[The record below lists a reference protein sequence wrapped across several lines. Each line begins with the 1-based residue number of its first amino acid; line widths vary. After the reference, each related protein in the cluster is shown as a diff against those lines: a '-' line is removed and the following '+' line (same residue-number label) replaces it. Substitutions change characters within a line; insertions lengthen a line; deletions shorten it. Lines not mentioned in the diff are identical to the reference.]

1 MMPRRLPHNRRV
13 LWGVGVAT
21 FFVVCAVAWFF
32 LIAERVP
39 VEAINV
45 PHDYPTIQSALEH
58 ALPDATIVVQAAGGP
73 YEGPLVVD
81 TSDISILAAGGR
93 TMIECKNGEVGVT
106 IGARGVTLRGFEIR
120 SSGIGVRLERAS
132 SVQLDDL
139 LIEGA
144 RIGIQ
149 AIESN
154 GNVMTSITVRNGDTG
169 IGLTSANRNTL
180 RQIQISSMTL
190 VGIRLSN
197 AWSNTIE
204 DAIVSRSKVGV
215 SLEDNSEE
223 NRIVSLVGDDCST
236 SGVEILSSS
245 SNIVTASTFTDCATG
260 VLLNISPNNTVENNR
275 IRNSLKCGISL
286 YKSQQNA
293 IFFNSITDGLK
304 DGISLCESQ
313 DNSVA
318 HNSITGCG
326 GTAITLEGAK
336 SSLVLDNKIDRNAIG
351 IQGLEGVGNRILRN
365 ELSGN
370 VLAGVAFSEGSEN
383 LFLDNTIVRSA
394 YGLVLIGSTKN
405 QMLRNSITDSSAE
418 GVSLLNHANQNL
430 LQDNAI
436 EKNHTCVLVAAS
448 SQSSIMDNRISGSE
462 IAVRLFQSGMG
473 TRIEGNSITS
483 NSIGLEIASKL
494 GKQDTILRGTDA
506 ELLAGDRG
514 FSLVLANNTFTR
526 NTSYDIS
533 NLTDKTVY
541 ASGNYWDGGSEEEPA
556 RVAGRV
562 VIPSSAWKGT
572 IALGTTVSLDQIVI
586 ARLLQLGLVAE
597 GIKVI
602 DLIGLGNA
610 QMLKEALAAG
620 DVDLALADPSFIG
633 AKDLSDRGIA
643 VSPPLAVEDRLMLVV
658 SPDIAGGLHGN
669 TISDLTAYLADGGTP
684 LTIAV
689 QRTISETELQSLA
702 SAYGIPLM
710 EDNTTWTNGVDET
723 ETKLKLGTANAAIVH
738 SIEETLTMMGFQAL
752 DDDQGVLAV
761 SRTALLVQQ
770 GMIDAQPE
778 IGAVEERLRPILT
791 TDNLHSLVSKVR
803 LLHSDSRDAAREFM
817 LQHGLIEQ

>member
-1 MMPRRLPHNRRV
+1 MRSRKLTRNWHFMLGIGGVTV
-13 LWGVGVAT
+13 LVAS
-21 FFVVCAVAWFF
+21 VLVWFF
-32 LIAERVP
+32 FIAKPVSSAQIAVP
-39 VEAINV
+39 R
-45 PHDYPTIQSALEH
+45 DYPTIQAAL
-58 ALPDATIVVQAAGGP
+58 AQVADGATIVVQARGGP
-73 YEGPLVVD
+73 YEGPIHVE
-81 TSDISILAAGGR
+81 TSDITIVSSGGR
-93 TMIECKNGEVGVT
+93 TVIECKNGEVGVT

-120 SSGIGVRLERAS
+120 SSSIGVQLEQAS
-132 SVQLDDL
+132 NVALDDIV
-139 LIEGA
+139 IEGA

-149 AIESN
+149 ASDSTA
-154 GNVMTSITVRNGDTG
+154 NVMTSITVRNGDTG
-169 IGLTSANRNTL
+169 IEMVSANRNTL
-180 RQIQISSMTL
+180 RQIRISTMTL

-204 DAIVSRSKVGV
+204 DATVSGSKVGV
-215 SLEDNSEE
+215 SIEDDSEE
-223 NRIVSLVGDDCST
+223 NRIVSLVGNDCST

-245 SNIVTASTFTDCATG
+245 SNTITASRLTDCGTG
-260 VLLNISPNNTVENNR
+260 ILLNTSANNTVENNR

-286 YKSQQNA
+286 YKSRHNA
-293 IFFNSITDGLK
+293 ISFNSITDGLK
-304 DGISLCESQ
+304 DGIVLRDTQE
-313 DNSVA
+313 NSVTYNA
-318 HNSITGCG
+318 ITGCA
-326 GTAITLEGAK
+326 GTAITLERGR
-336 SSLVLDNKIDRNAIG
+336 SSLVLGNKIDRNAIG

-370 VLAGVAFSEGSEN
+370 ALVGVAFSAGAEN
-383 LFLDNTIVRSA
+383 LFLDNAIARSA

-405 QMLRNSITDSSAE
+405 QMLRNSITESSAE
-418 GVSLLNHANQNL
+418 GVSLLNRANQNL

-436 EKNHTCVLVAAS
+436 EKNHTGVLVAAS
-448 SQSSIMDNRISGSE
+448 SQSRIMDNHISGSE
-462 IAVRLFQSGMG
+462 ISVRLFQSGEG
-473 TRIEGNSITS
+473 TRIEGNSIAS
-483 NSIGLEIASKL
+483 NSIGLEIASELDKE
-494 GKQDTILRGTDA
+494 DTILRGTDV
-506 ELLAGDRG
+506 ELLVGDRG

-526 NTSYDIS
+526 NASYDIS

-541 ASGNYWDGGSEEEPA
+541 ASGNYWDGGSEEEPGH
-556 RVAGRV
+556 VAGRV
-562 VIPSSAWKGT
+562 VLPNSAWKGT

-586 ARLLQLGLVAE
+586 GRLLQLGLVAE

-610 QMLKEALAAG
+610 QMVKEALAAG

-633 AKDLSDRGIA
+633 AEDLSDRGIA

-684 LTIAV
+684 LTLVV

-702 SAYGIPLM
+702 SAYGISLT
-710 EDNTTWTNGVDET
+710 EDNIIWTNGVDET
-723 ETKLKLGTANAAIVH
+723 ETKLKLGAANAGIVH

-752 DDDQGVLAV
+752 DDDQGVFAV

-770 GMIDAQPE
+770 GMIDSQPE

-803 LLHSDSRDAAREFM
+803 LLHSDPRDAAREFM